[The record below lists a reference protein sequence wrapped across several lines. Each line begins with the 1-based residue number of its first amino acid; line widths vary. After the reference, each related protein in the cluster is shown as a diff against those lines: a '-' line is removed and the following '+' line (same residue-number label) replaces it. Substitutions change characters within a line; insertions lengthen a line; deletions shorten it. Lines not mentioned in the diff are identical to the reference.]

1 VVAKYELR
9 AINAGR
15 GDASQNL
22 GYGGALYG
30 RGFYGVSRPPTGA
43 YLPATVWSLD
53 AWGQYLVGCS
63 DSDGAIYQW
72 SLDASKPATVLPGAP
87 TGCAGIVVTQEGFL
101 FALAAGNDGRKVQWC
116 DQQNN
121 SLWTPDATNQAGDY
135 DLATVGT
142 LQCGKALPSGALCFT
157 DVDVWRA
164 SYIGTPLVY
173 GFERVGSGCGVIS
186 KGAVAAVDSTA
197 VWIGPGPVFWRFDG
211 QAVQPLDCDVL
222 DFVSDM
228 NTNQASKVTAVHVAL
243 YGEIWWF
250 FPSGSSNENDAY
262 VVWSYRES
270 ERLGR
275 SIWSLGRLA
284 RTCGTGK
291 GVFANPLMVDASGA
305 LWLHESGLNY
315 EGALPY
321 VESGPIEI
329 GDGETMA
336 EVQRVIPDETQ
347 DGALNATFYGR
358 QWPDGTEFSSGPF
371 VLASPTDLLFQ
382 AREFRVRFTGNGSTA
397 WLLGA
402 MRLELVRGDPL

>member
-1 VVAKYELR
+1 
-9 AINAGR
+9 
-15 GDASQNL
+15 
-22 GYGGALYG
+22 
-30 RGFYGVSRPPTGA
+30 
-43 YLPATVWSLD
+43 
-53 AWGQYLVGCS
+53 
-63 DSDGAIYQW
+63 
-72 SLDASKPATVLPGAP
+72 
-87 TGCAGIVVTQEGFL
+87 VVTQEGFL
-101 FALAAGNDGRKVQWC
+101 FALGADGDGRKVQWC

-121 SLWTPDATNQAGDY
+121 TLWTPDATNQAGDY

-186 KGAVAAVDSTA
+186 KGAAAAVDSTA

-262 VVWSYRES
+262 VVWCYRES

-275 SIWSLGRLA
+275 SIWSCGKLA

-291 GVFANPLMVDASGA
+291 GVFANPLMVDASGV

-315 EGALPY
+315 EGAAPH

-347 DGALNATFYGR
+347 DGALSTTFYGR
-358 QWPDGTEFSSGPF
+358 LWPDGVEFSSGPF
-371 VLASPTDLLFQ
+371 VLASPTELLFQ
-382 AREFRVRFTGNGSTA
+382 AREIRVRFTANGNTA
-397 WLLGA
+397 WRLGQ